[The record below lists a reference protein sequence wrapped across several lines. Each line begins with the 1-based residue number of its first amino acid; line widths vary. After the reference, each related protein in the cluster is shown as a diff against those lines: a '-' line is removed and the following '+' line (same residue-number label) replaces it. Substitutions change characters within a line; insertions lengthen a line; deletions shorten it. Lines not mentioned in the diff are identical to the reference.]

1 MRLNRRQLRN
11 MILREV
17 RSMTLNEGVEAVKK
31 EAQEKHKDKAVGVAR
46 AKLSNLAPSRQKACA
61 NAKAAGGKSGEKYDM
76 VKGEDGKDYVVCIM
90 NK

>member
-17 RSMTLNEGVEAVKK
+17 RSMTLIEGVEGVKK
-31 EAQEKHKDKAVGVAR
+31 EAQEKHKDKAIGVAR
-46 AKLSNLAPSRQKACA
+46 VTGGNPGRAKQKACSA
-61 NAKAAGGKSGEKYDM
+61 AKSAGGKSGEKYEM
-76 VKGEDGKDYVVCIM
+76 MKDENGAQYVACIM

>member
-1 MRLNRRQLRN
+1 MQLNRRQLRN

-17 RSMTLNEGVEAVKK
+17 RSMTLNEGTEDVKK

-46 AKLSNLAPSRQKACA
+46 VTGGNPGRAKQKACDA
-61 NAKAAGGKSGEKYDM
+61 AKADGGKSGEKYEM
-76 VKGEDGKDYVVCIM
+76 MKDENEAQYVVCIM